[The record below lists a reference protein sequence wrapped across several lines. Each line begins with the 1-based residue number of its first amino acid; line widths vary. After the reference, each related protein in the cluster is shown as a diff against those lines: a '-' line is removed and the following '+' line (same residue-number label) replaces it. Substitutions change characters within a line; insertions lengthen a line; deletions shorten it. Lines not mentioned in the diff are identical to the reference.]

1 VPKKTD
7 IGYDKKG
14 KNGKKII
21 SKHGEKKKKKEPMSK
36 EKRKKKKRERRNHT
50 KGVLINFMVITST
63 HSGPIVHLT
72 ITTTL
77 IICGKK

>member
-1 VPKKTD
+1 MKKRE
-7 IGYDKKG
+7 KW
-14 KNGKKII
+14 
-21 SKHGEKKKKKEPMSK
+21 EKKSSQSMVKKRKKREPMSK